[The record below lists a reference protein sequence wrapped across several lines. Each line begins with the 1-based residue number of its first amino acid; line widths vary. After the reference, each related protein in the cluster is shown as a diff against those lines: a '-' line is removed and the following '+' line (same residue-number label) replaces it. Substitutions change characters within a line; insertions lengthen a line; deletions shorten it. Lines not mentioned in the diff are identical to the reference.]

1 MMKRKM
7 KSKASINKE
16 KKEEKEEKEEQ
27 EETQSEANILKHL
40 DDNTSVAPLTT
51 YAHTATPPSTV
62 NTGKSLP
69 ITSYCEV
76 NNALPKK
83 VFTIL
88 VGRFRT

>member
-1 MMKRKM
+1 MKRKM
-7 KSKASINKE
+7 KSKASINK
-16 KKEEKEEKEEQ
+16 KKKKEQ
-27 EETQSEANILKHL
+27 EEAQSEANILKHL
-40 DDNTSVAPLTT
+40 EDNTSMAPLTT
-51 YAHTATPPSTV
+51 HAHTATPPSTV

>member
-1 MMKRKM
+1 MKSKM

-16 KKEEKEEKEEQ
+16 KKKEHEEA
-27 EETQSEANILKHL
+27 QSEANILKHL

-62 NTGKSLP
+62 NTRKSVP
-69 ITSYCEV
+69 TTSYCEV

-83 VFTIL
+83 GVHYTC
-88 VGRFRT
+88 R